1 MKKKVLIPALGLL
14 VVDIITKL
22 LIDNSF
28 NLMETKPIILN
39 FFAIT
44 KVYNDGASWNLL
56 AGYRYILII
65 ISIVMLII
73 LWNYQKKFVIN
84 TKNIMAF
91 SLLFSG
97 ITGNLFDRIIYGH
110 VIDFLDFT
118 IFGYNYPVFNFADV
132 FIVLGVILIVVAI
145 YKKEDN
151 NEVSSG

>member
-1 MKKKVLIPALGLL
+1 
-14 VVDIITKL
+14 
-22 LIDNSF
+22 
-28 NLMETKPIILN
+28 
-39 FFAIT
+39 
-44 KVYNDGASWNLL
+44 
-56 AGYRYILII
+56 
-65 ISIVMLII
+65 MLII